1 MSTGPEHEDNP
12 RDRKQLAEQL
22 GVVLQ
27 RTRKE
32 QGRSASA
39 VAREASMSRSYLSYV
54 ENGHFSEIGIDKL
67 TRLISVL
74 GLSADAVLQ
83 EAGYLPS
90 QPQGFPEPK
99 AYLGTVYDLS
109 PSEIEH
115 ATAFLDFLAE
125 REHPSKH

>member
-1 MSTGPEHEDNP
+1 MSKNSETKDDP
-12 RDRKQLAEQL
+12 RDRKQLAKRL
-22 GVVLQ
+22 GDLLQ
-27 RTRKE
+27 RFREE

-39 VAREASMSRSYLSYV
+39 VAREAGMSRSYLSYV
-54 ENGHFSEIGIDKL
+54 ENGHFGEIGIDKL

-99 AYLGTVYDLS
+99 AYLATVYGLA
-109 PSEIEH
+109 PNEIEH
-115 ATAFLDFLAE
+115 ATAFLDFLAA
-125 REHPSKH
+125 REHASKR

>member
-1 MSTGPEHEDNP
+1 MSTSSEPQNDP
-12 RDRKQLAEQL
+12 RDRKQLAERL

-27 RTRKE
+27 RIRKE

-39 VAREASMSRSYLSYV
+39 VAREAGMSRSYLSYV
-54 ENGHFSEIGIDKL
+54 ENGHFAEIGIDKL

-74 GLSADAVLQ
+74 GLSADSVLQ

-90 QPQGFPEPK
+90 QSQGFPEPK
-99 AYLGTVYDLS
+99 VYLATVYDLS
-109 PSEIEH
+109 PIEIEH

-125 REHPSKH
+125 REQSSKR